1 VSLDGAYHDGN
12 SQLAFRKG
20 DSHVFRYGMR
30 ISDFPQGSCSHAL
43 NFMRLTLDRLVEITG
58 LKRKTAQARWF
69 RIYLSVDVP
78 MDRIGIIMT
87 DTAYEK
93 LLEKRLG
100 LGASLL
106 SHEKNRP
113 SLRP

>member
-1 VSLDGAYHDGN
+1 
-12 SQLAFRKG
+12 
-20 DSHVFRYGMR
+20 M
-30 ISDFPQGSCSHAL
+30 
-43 NFMRLTLDRLVEITG
+43 DRLVEITG